1 MVNNPWIYKALFVG
15 KDGVAGLPIW
25 IVRTCSFD
33 HLTPLSWAD
42 STDDA
47 DSSACTE
54 KKTSILQSLQN
65 PSKSVGSVIK
75 TTNNPPRFLHPVTFL
90 PLTKNCFAV
99 AAYILA
105 RFQARNHNKRG
116 SQNGSTWQRHER
128 PTDIWSTSTAYI
140 LSKWSPKTV
149 AVGTAKTH
157 RPRPQ
162 QYRKALLD
170 SPWARR
176 LHCQWKDKHG
186 HQNGLMC

>member
-1 MVNNPWIYKALFVG
+1 MALRGYPFESCALVH
-15 KDGVAGLPIW
+15 LIIW
-25 IVRTCSFD
+25 RHFPELIALMTRIQV
-33 HLTPLSWAD
+33 PV
-42 STDDA
+42 
-47 DSSACTE
+47 
-54 KKTSILQSLQN
+54 KTSSRKKNKHTAKPTESLKICRFSHQN
-65 PSKSVGSVIK
+65 H
-75 TTNNPPRFLHPVTFL
+75 PPRFLHPVTFL

-140 LSKWSPKTV
+140 LSKCSPKTV

-186 HQNGLMC
+186 HQNRLIC